1 MSDTAFVIDR
11 HFDAPPA
18 LVWRAFTEKDLL
30 ARWYGPGVETVIHEL
45 DVRAGGV
52 WKNEMRFGA
61 QSSFERMDYTEVAPE
76 SRLVWEHF
84 TTGPDWRP
92 IPNPMVPG
100 WPKALLAEVDF
111 APDGDGTSVR
121 LTWTPHDA
129 TPEEI
134 AVFRSAMEGFG
145 RGWGTGFD
153 LIAEIL
159 SELQA

>member
-45 DVRAGGV
+45 DVRPGGV

-100 WPKALLAEVDF
+100 WPPVAVAPGSKPFPGAGTMSPPFWPMHATTCASCVTRSSGLLSAWCLSKTKAN
-111 APDGDGTSVR
+111 
-121 LTWTPHDA
+121 
-129 TPEEI
+129 
-134 AVFRSAMEGFG
+134 
-145 RGWGTGFD
+145 
-153 LIAEIL
+153 
-159 SELQA
+159 